1 MGHKVH
7 PIGFR
12 IGVIENWRSRWYTKN
27 RKDIGA
33 LVVEDAKIRQ
43 AIRKADRARDAG
55 IARIEIER
63 AGDMVRVILYAA
75 RPGALVGRKGVR
87 AGQIE
92 EEIAKITRKRVEV
105 YVKNVENLMLDAQ
118 LVASAIAGELERRMP
133 HKRVLHKYADQIMQ
147 EGARGVKIQVKGR
160 LGGAEIARA
169 EAITLGKVPLQTLM
183 AEIDYAT
190 ATAHLSKGTIGV
202 KVWISKRDRR
212 LDEKKEGPAVAPA
225 KAS

>member
-27 RKDIGA
+27 RKDIGNF
-33 LVVEDAKIRQ
+33 VIEDARIRE
-43 AIRKADRARDAG
+43 AIKKADRARDAG
-55 IARIEIER
+55 ISRIEIER

-92 EEIAKITRKRVEV
+92 EEIARITRKRVEV
-105 YVKNVENLMLDAQ
+105 YVKNVENVMLDAQ

-169 EAITLGKVPLQTLM
+169 ESITLGKVPLQTLM

-190 ATAHLSKGTIGV
+190 ATAHLTKGTIGV
-202 KVWISKRDRR
+202 KVWISKQDRR
-212 LDEKKEGPAVAPA
+212 LNEKPEARADGPA